1 MSDKHTDVMYV
12 VMVGW
17 LTTNM
22 IKISKDKIRFIKK
35 WLVIQKVTLGR
46 GYGWLQVPMIGFIA
60 ASQFKLLFPTFFDG
74 IDKFILL
81 VIGCTLGLWTVGYMD
96 KKMELLHDEN
106 AYGTETNPRLMEM
119 LNNTR
124 DKKQ

>member
-1 MSDKHTDVMYV
+1 MGAMSVDMDGWPINN
-12 VMVGW
+12 MVK
-17 LTTNM
+17 LS
-22 IKISKDKIRFIKK
+22 IDKIKRIKK

-60 ASQFKLLFPTFFDG
+60 ASQFKLLFPAFFDG
-74 IDKFILL
+74 IIKFIIL
-81 VIGCTLGLWTVGYMD
+81 VVGCTIGLWTVGYID

-119 LNNTR
+119 LDNTR
-124 DKKQ
+124 SKLK

>member
-1 MSDKHTDVMYV
+1 MDAKFV
-12 VMVGW
+12 VMGGNPHN
-17 LTTNM
+17 NM
-22 IKISKDKIRFIKK
+22 TSITKDRIKFIKK

-74 IDKFILL
+74 LSKFILL
-81 VIGCTLGLWTVGYMD
+81 VIGCTIGLWSVGYID

-119 LNNTR
+119 LDNTR
-124 DKKQ
+124 DKIK